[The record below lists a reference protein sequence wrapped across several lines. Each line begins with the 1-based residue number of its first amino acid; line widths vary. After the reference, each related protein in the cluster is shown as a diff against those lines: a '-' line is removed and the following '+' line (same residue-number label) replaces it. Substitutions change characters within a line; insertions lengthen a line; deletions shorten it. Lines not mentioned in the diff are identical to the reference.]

1 MDDSHLQIKSLQVS
15 AKENAPQNWWK
26 YIWTNAWSVL
36 WVENWTINDRES
48 NRLLLL
54 NPSCEKFCISEDV
67 FRQKK
72 REEFLFLLSSS
83 ALTKVH
89 AKKMFV
95 DVVVL
100 LQEKKIEEK
109 IRIVSLFWGSKC
121 NFTKRYLKDDR
132 SWYVLA
138 LNKGEIQ

>member
-1 MDDSHLQIKSLQVS
+1 MDDSYLQIKSLQVS
-15 AKENAPQNWWK
+15 AEENAPQNWCK
-26 YIWTNAWSVL
+26 YIRTNAWSVL
-36 WVENWTINDRES
+36 WVKNWTINERES

-54 NPSCEKFCISEDV
+54 NTSCEKFCIYEDI
-67 FRQKK
+67 FRQKERK
-72 REEFLFLLSSS
+72 KFLFLLSSW